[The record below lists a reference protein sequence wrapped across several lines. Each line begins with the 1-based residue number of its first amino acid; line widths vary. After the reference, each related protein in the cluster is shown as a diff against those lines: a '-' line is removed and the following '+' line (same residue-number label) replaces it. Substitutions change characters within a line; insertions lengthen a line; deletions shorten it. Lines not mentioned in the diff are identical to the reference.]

1 MKRIDLFMPL
11 ASNYG
16 VLHHFTHKMFD
27 ALQHRGINCRLLE
40 AKRNDPAPFLDALFN
55 DPPECTLSFNGLLP
69 DDHGRFFCDMI
80 SVPHVACI
88 VDSPNNF
95 WPLTRSKYTII
106 TCVDKTSVEFFHGLG
121 FENAIFLPHAV
132 ERSIAP
138 DVSAKRDYDVV
149 MLASCIDYEG
159 IRASWKTKFS
169 PPLRQAMEEAAETAL
184 NDFTIPY
191 HLAFV
196 QALDRQVNLQS
207 GIDPQKVDFI
217 SVLDEIEMFIR
228 GRDRIELIK
237 AIEDAKVDIF
247 GSADGLTGWQKYLG
261 HKRNVTI
268 HDPVPFSQA
277 LEIMKQTKIL
287 LNSCP
292 WINNG
297 AHERIFAG
305 LASGALVITN
315 ENKYLSEQ
323 FQDGKSIVF
332 YHPNRWDKANHRIN
346 EYLANDTKRNQ
357 VVEQGQKIVMQAHTW
372 DHRAAQLVKELPP
385 ILKKI
390 IKQNQ

>member
-1 MKRIDLFMPL
+1 MKRIDLFMPI
-11 ASNYG
+11 ANNYG

-27 ALQHRGINCRLLE
+27 ALQHRGIKCRLLE

-80 SVPHVACI
+80 QVPHVACL
-88 VDSPNNF
+88 VDSPNSF

-106 TCVDKTSVEFFHGLG
+106 TCVDKASVDFFHGLG
-121 FENAIFLPHAV
+121 FDNAIFLPHAI
-132 ERSIAP
+132 ERTLIP
-138 DVSAKRDYDVV
+138 DAHAKRDYDVV
-149 MLASCIDYEG
+149 MLASCIDYET
-159 IRASWKTKFS
+159 IRNSWQDKF
-169 PPLRQAMEEAAETAL
+169 PLPLRQAMEEAVEIAL
-184 NDFTIPY
+184 ADWNTPY

-196 QALDRQVNLQS
+196 QALDRQVHLQT
-207 GIDPQKVDFI
+207 GIDPQQVDFI
-217 SVLDEIEMFIR
+217 TVLDEIEMFLR
-228 GRDRIELIK
+228 GKDRVELIK
-237 AIEDAKVDIF
+237 AIDEAKVDIF
-247 GSADGLTGWQKYLG
+247 GSADGLTGWKKYLG

-268 HDPVPFSQA
+268 HDPVPFAQA
-277 LEIMKQTKIL
+277 LEIMKHSKIV

-305 LASGALVITN
+305 LACGALVITN
-315 ENKYLSEQ
+315 ENKYLNEQ

-332 YHPNRWDKANHRIN
+332 YHTKRWDKANHRIN
-346 EYLANDTKRNQ
+346 EYLANEAKRQ
-357 VVEQGQKIVMQAHTW
+357 HIVSQGQKIVMQAHTW

-385 ILKKI
+385 LIKKI
-390 IKQNQ
+390 NEQTK